1 MAECGRNEQIRQ
13 SGEDA
18 YFVASNSAGGFRS
31 WYSETFDDRR
41 IGRLYAIKGGPG
53 TGKSRFMRDVANAG
67 CAAGWRAEM
76 IYCSSDPDSL
86 DGIILTREGR
96 PGIAVLDATAPHV
109 YEPHRPGYREEI
121 VNLGEFWDAER
132 LRGEQDTLDRLNTEK
147 AAAYRRAYRYLAG
160 VGEMSENAR
169 ELVAPFLRERAIQ
182 RFAAR
187 LMRELPDGES
197 FAPRTGLM
205 RGIGMR
211 GRVIFDTYFAQ
222 AEHIILI
229 EDCHGSAYVLMREL
243 YRLASEKRL
252 AVRVSRDPILPE
264 NTDALFFPMSGTVF
278 AVLPEEACRY
288 PHRTVSMRRFVDTG
302 AMRRVRVPLGY
313 AIRVR
318 RVMLT
323 GAVGEL
329 ERAAELHFRI
339 ESVYERAMDFA
350 AKEAYTAAFCRR
362 ILEI

>member
-264 NTDALFFPMSGTVF
+264 NTDALFFPMPGTVF